1 MFVDK
6 GYCVN
11 TWLQVR
17 EGGSG
22 VSRAGFGVVTRRFRI
37 VRGSLSM
44 QEELPCSPLSLLGT
58 SDDGAPKLL

>member
-1 MFVDK
+1 MFIDK

-22 VSRAGFGVVTRRFRI
+22 EPRAGFRVITRRFRI